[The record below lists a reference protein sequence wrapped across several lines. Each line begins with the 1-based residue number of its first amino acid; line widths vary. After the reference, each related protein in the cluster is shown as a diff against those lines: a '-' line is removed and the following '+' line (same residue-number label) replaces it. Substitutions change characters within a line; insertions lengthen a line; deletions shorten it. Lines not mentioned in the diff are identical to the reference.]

1 MKTDKYL
8 IRLADMLDNESINIL
23 AAAIINEMIEVIQGV
38 R

>member
-23 AAAIINEMIEVIQGV
+23 AAAIVSEMMNVIQGV